1 MSDNPKTQESPLG
14 ADLVTI
20 ERLAGVMKQFNV
32 ELDILNA
39 ESGVA
44 AANLNGTQCM
54 FAVLNSVVI
63 VRGERS
69 TTSPSLDADPTYY
82 MACNEV
88 NGGTMFA
95 TAVIMDKGPNLATRS
110 EAEFSIVAGM
120 TDTQLAEA
128 TARAVDHVLA
138 TLDRVDVVQQE
149 LAN

>member
-1 MSDNPKTQESPLG
+1 MSNKPL
-14 ADLVTI
+14 DKRLVSI
-20 ERLAGVMKQFNV
+20 ERLTQVMKQFSV
-32 ELDILNA
+32 ELEILNA
-39 ESGVA
+39 DSGVA

-63 VRGERS
+63 VRGERP

-95 TAVIMDKGPNLATRS
+95 TAVIMDKGPNLATR
-110 EAEFSIVAGM
+110 AEVEYSIIAGM

-128 TARAVDHVLA
+128 TARAIDNVLA
-138 TLDRVDVVQQE
+138 TLDRVDTVQKE
-149 LAN
+149 LAS

>member
-1 MSDNPKTQESPLG
+1 MSNKPL
-14 ADLVTI
+14 DKSLVSI
-20 ERLAGVMKQFNV
+20 ERLTQVMKQFSV
-32 ELDILNA
+32 ELEILNA
-39 ESGVA
+39 DSGVA

-63 VRGERS
+63 VRGERP

-95 TAVIMDKGPNLATRS
+95 TAVIMDKGPNLATR
-110 EAEFSIVAGM
+110 AEVEYSIIAGM

-128 TARAVDHVLA
+128 TARAIDNVLA
-138 TLDRVDVVQQE
+138 TLDRVDTVQKE
-149 LAN
+149 LAS